1 MAANPVIARLGRR
14 LRLGIVGG
22 GGNALIGPV
31 HRTAATMDGLCAIE
45 ASVLSSDP
53 ERSLTQAAALGI
65 PRPYADLASMLAGEK
80 ARPDGIDAV
89 LIVTPN
95 DSHAAIAEAVLDAGL
110 HVACDKPL
118 TNDFGSATRLAAK
131 VAERDLVFL
140 LTHNYSGYPMVR
152 EARARVAAGNLGRLH
167 LAEVRYFQGGLAT
180 RIEDRPDA
188 LPPRTRWRLD
198 PERGGASHVMMD
210 IGSHA
215 HQLLT
220 FITGQQV
227 ASVMAELGAVIPG
240 RSAHDTGLVLLRM
253 ANGGRAMLAASKAA
267 AGAENMMAIE
277 VYGPKGGLAWEQSDC
292 NRLRAMQPDQPAQ
305 MLSRG
310 WSGLSPL
317 AKRATRLPTGH
328 PEGFQEGF
336 ANLYADFAEQV
347 SARIAGVA
355 PDPLACHTPTAA
367 DGARGLAFIDACMR
381 STAEGRWVDCVRVP

>member
-1 MAANPVIARLGRR
+1 MAANPIIARLGRP
-14 LRLGIVGG
+14 LRLGMVGG
-22 GGNALIGPV
+22 GDTGLIGPV
-31 HRTAATMDGLCAIE
+31 HRTAATMQGLWSVE
-45 ASVLSSDP
+45 AGVLSSDP
-53 ERSLTQAAALGI
+53 GRSIAYGAAAGI
-65 PRPYADLASMLAGEK
+65 PRAYPDLAAMLAAEK

-89 LIVTPN
+89 VIATPN
-95 DSHAAIAEAVLDAGL
+95 DSHAAIAEAALDAGL

-118 TNDFGSATRLAAK
+118 TNDFESARRLAAK
-131 VAERDLVFL
+131 VAERGLVFL

-152 EARARVAAGNLGRLH
+152 EARARATGGSLGRVH
-167 LAEVRYFQGGLAT
+167 LAEVRYFQGSLAT
-180 RIEDRPDA
+180 RVEDRPEA
-188 LPPRTRWRLD
+188 LPARTRWRLD
-198 PERGGASHVMMD
+198 PARGGASHVMLD
-210 IGSHA
+210 IGTHA

-220 FITGQQV
+220 FITGQEVV
-227 ASVMAELGAVIPG
+227 AVMAELGAIIPG
-240 RSAHDTGLVLLRM
+240 RTAHDTGLVLLRL
-253 ANGGRAMLAASKAA
+253 ANGGRAVLAATKAA
-267 AGAENMMAIE
+267 AGAENMLGID
-277 VYGPKGGLAWEQSDC
+277 VYGPKGGLAWEQADC

-317 AKRATRLPTGH
+317 AKRATRMPTGH